1 MPRGSQKRAG
11 HSCGGNHMKS
21 HYIVPF
27 SCWPIGL
34 IGALVTNRPHHR
46 MNRSRRCYRSSD
58 RRINPHLAP
67 APGPRPIGNLLQRG
81 AFLAAEVALNPRTG
95 TRASLSGMTDLTD
108 FITHAFK
115 TIARAVAEAGV
126 NADLFKA
133 PELIQKT
140 LKRRVSAEL
149 KRLAV
154 LLRPASCLQARRR
167 ISSIS
172 CAGRSLCRRADL
184 CLPHPSSPAGR
195 RCWRR

>member
-81 AFLAAEVALNPRTG
+81 AFLAAEVALKPRTG

-126 NADLFKA
+126 NSDLFKA

-167 ISSIS
+167 ISSM
-172 CAGRSLCRRADL
+172 GRSLCRRADL